1 MLHNDLLVYACISI
15 SFGFLIIPIPHAR
28 NCRLHISNFRSSLAI
43 RHLIS
48 LFLYAY
54 AHTHKQ
60 SIVLYCIYRMN
71 ECLSVCLTVFRSVC
85 LIELWSN
92 LVHITFLPVIIINT
106 IIYIMYTFEYNT
118 QIPFHSRAA
127 KGVNVWVRKSQWY
140 FFSIFFSVA

>member
-1 MLHNDLLVYACISI
+1 MIYWCMHAYQFHLGFWLFQFRMQEIADSIFRISVRLL
-15 SFGFLIIPIPHAR
+15 
-28 NCRLHISNFRSSLAI
+28 RLDIWFHYFCTRT
-43 RHLIS
+43 HT
-48 LFLYAY
+48 
-54 AHTHKQ
+54 HTHKQ

-71 ECLSVCLTVFRSVC
+71 ECLSDCLTVFRSVC

-106 IIYIMYTFEYNT
+106 IIYIMYTFVYNT